1 MIAPTTE
8 AELSEFLSDASEPIR
23 IIGGGTRLDLGNT
36 IQSKKNLVTS
46 GLSGI
51 TLLEPAALTLVVQSG
66 TPLKDVQK
74 ALNEVNQQLPFE
86 PMDHCDLLGSEGD
99 STIGG
104 VVACNISGSRRIQT
118 GACRDSLIG
127 VRFVDG
133 MGTVIKNGGRVMKN
147 VTGYDLVKLMA
158 GSYGTLYIMQ
168 IFHVHHLNRAI

>member
-23 IIGGGTRLDLGNT
+23 IVGGGTRLGLGNS
-36 IQSKKNLVTS
+36 IQAKKSLATS

-99 STIGG
+99 STI
-104 VVACNISGSRRIQT
+104 
-118 GACRDSLIG
+118 
-127 VRFVDG
+127 
-133 MGTVIKNGGRVMKN
+133 
-147 VTGYDLVKLMA
+147 
-158 GSYGTLYIMQ
+158 
-168 IFHVHHLNRAI
+168 